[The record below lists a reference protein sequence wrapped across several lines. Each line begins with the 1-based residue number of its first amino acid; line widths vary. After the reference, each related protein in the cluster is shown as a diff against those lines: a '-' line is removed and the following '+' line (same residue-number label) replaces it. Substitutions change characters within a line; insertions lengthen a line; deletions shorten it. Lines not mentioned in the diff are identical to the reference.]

1 MPGSLNEAPMK
12 NIKDRFL
19 EKIGPYLLV
28 APAMTGIALFVVY
41 PIIKLISMSF
51 YKVNQLNPDKTRFVG
66 IENYQKMFKTAE
78 FQKALVNTGYYAVFM
93 ILIVLGCSLIL
104 AVWLGS
110 KNSKVNSAA
119 QASAFLPHIISMVSV
134 GLIFQQ
140 MMDPDFGVFNAVLGA
155 AGMEKS
161 QFLRSSDSAMNSV
174 IFTSAWKS
182 IGYYTLILI
191 AALQSIPK
199 SIYEAADLDN
209 AGNIRTFFKIT
220 LPMISPQIF
229 FVLIVM
235 TIGNFKVFETIRVMT
250 SGGPNNATTSLVYYI
265 YNKVFMDFDVGRAAA
280 GGVILLIIV
289 GIMTVLYFVSL
300 SKKVHYQ

>member
-1 MPGSLNEAPMK
+1 MK
-12 NIKDRFL
+12 GKIT
-19 EKIGPYLLV
+19 EKIVPYILV
-28 APAMTGIALFVVY
+28 APAMIGILLFVVY
-41 PIIKLISMSF
+41 PIIKLIHMSF
-51 YKVNQLNPDKTRFVG
+51 YKVNQLNAAKTKFVG
-66 IENYQKMFKTAE
+66 LENYEKIFKTSE
-78 FQKALVNTGYYAVFM
+78 FQKALVNTGYYSLFM
-93 ILIVLGCSLIL
+93 ILIVLGCSLIF

-110 KNSKVNSAA
+110 RATKMNSFTQAA
-119 QASAFLPHIISMVSV
+119 TFLPHIISMVSI

-140 MMDPDFGVFNAVLGA
+140 MMDPDFGVFNSVLKALGLPA
-155 AGMEKS
+155 S
-161 QFLRSSDSAMNSV
+161 QFLRSSDTALASV

-191 AALQSIPK
+191 AALQSIPQ

-209 AGNIRTFFKIT
+209 AGKCRTFFKIT
-220 LPMISPQIF
+220 LPLISPQIF

-250 SGGPNNATTSLVYYI
+250 AGGPNNATTSLVYYI
-265 YNKVFMDFDVGRAAA
+265 YNKVFMDFNVGRAAA
-280 GGVILLIIV
+280 GGVVLLVLV

>member
-1 MPGSLNEAPMK
+1 
-12 NIKDRFL
+12 
-19 EKIGPYLLV
+19 
-28 APAMTGIALFVVY
+28 
-41 PIIKLISMSF
+41 
-51 YKVNQLNPDKTRFVG
+51 
-66 IENYQKMFKTAE
+66 
-78 FQKALVNTGYYAVFM
+78 M

>member
-1 MPGSLNEAPMK
+1 MK
-12 NIKDRFL
+12 NGKGRL
-19 EKIGPYLLV
+19 WEKISPYVLI
-28 APAMTGIALFVVY
+28 APAMVGIMLFVVY
-41 PIIKLISMSF
+41 PVIKLIYMSF

-66 IENYQKMFKTAE
+66 FDNYQKMFKTAE
-78 FQKALVNTGYYAVFM
+78 FQKALVNTGYYALFM

-110 KNSKVNSAA
+110 RNSKMNSSA

-140 MMDPDFGVFNAVLGA
+140 MMDPDYGLFNAALGA
-155 AGMEKS
+155 LGLEKS

-199 SIYEAADLDN
+199 DIYEAADLDN
-209 AGNIRTFFKIT
+209 AGSLRTFFKIT

-250 SGGPNNATTSLVYYI
+250 AGGPNNSTTSLVYYI

-289 GIMTVLYFVSL
+289 GIMTIFYFISL

>member
-1 MPGSLNEAPMK
+1 
-12 NIKDRFL
+12 
-19 EKIGPYLLV
+19 
-28 APAMTGIALFVVY
+28 
-41 PIIKLISMSF
+41 
-51 YKVNQLNPDKTRFVG
+51 
-66 IENYQKMFKTAE
+66 
-78 FQKALVNTGYYAVFM
+78 
-93 ILIVLGCSLIL
+93 
-104 AVWLGS
+104 
-110 KNSKVNSAA
+110 
-119 QASAFLPHIISMVSV
+119 
-134 GLIFQQ
+134 
-140 MMDPDFGVFNAVLGA
+140 MDPDFGVFNAVLGA